1 MLFRSGNLNKYEFL
15 ITLLH
20 ELAHLLCFEQYKNSV
35 EAHGKQWKQIY
46 AQLLVQFIQLQ
57 IFPEDVQ
64 KSLEKTLI
72 NPAATA
78 SGETALLTVLRK
90 YNQNRKEGVVML
102 SAVKEGALF
111 KEIKGRVFRKIKLR
125 RKRIECLE
133 IATGNVYL
141 FSALTEVEPIF

>member
-1 MLFRSGNLNKYEFL
+1 MLFRS
-15 ITLLH
+15 
-20 ELAHLLCFEQYKNSV
+20 
-35 EAHGKQWKQIY
+35 
-46 AQLLVQFIQLQ
+46 
-57 IFPEDVQ
+57 EDVQ

-78 SGETALLTVLRK
+78 SSETALLTVLRK
-90 YNQNRKEGVVML
+90 YNQNRKESLVML

-125 RKRIECLE
+125 RKRIECVE